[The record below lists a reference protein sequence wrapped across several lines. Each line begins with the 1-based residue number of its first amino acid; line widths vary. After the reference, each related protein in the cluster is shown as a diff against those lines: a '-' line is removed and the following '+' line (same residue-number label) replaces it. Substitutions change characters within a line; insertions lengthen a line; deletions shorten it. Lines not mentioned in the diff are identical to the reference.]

1 MKIGV
6 IAMAKSDRPGPS
18 GKNEA
23 AMRRAQEALI
33 TGADPAD
40 GAPMDREG
48 YLLLLQNEAMAG
60 NADIAQ
66 GVQRVMATALHA
78 LMLRSGGNDVDR
90 FYLEGVVSDWGT
102 QKRDG
107 SATYAAIDAGVIP
120 ETISSGLPPAF
131 AEPWTNRTSQ
141 EFQVAMRV
149 CRERGID
156 VLRGITS
163 GYHLKRAGMIG
174 AETAAELEFPTTP
187 TMWSPAMVVADRQK
201 QSRRIQPDEQ
211 FLIDGIKA
219 AELSLPQWAFEAVKE
234 YGICRP
240 LHRVSRIGKRL
251 TGRDL
256 EGWLADKKRGKTRA
270 AAESA

>member
-1 MKIGV
+1 MRLGV

-23 AMRRAQEALI
+23 AMRRAQEVLI
-33 TGADPAD
+33 TGTDPAD
-40 GAPMDREG
+40 GAQMDREG

-60 NADIAQ
+60 NADIVQ
-66 GVQRVMATALHA
+66 GVQRVLATALHS
-78 LMLRSGGNDVDR
+78 LMLKQGGNDVDR

-102 QKRDG
+102 RKRNG

-120 ETISSGLPPAF
+120 DTIRTALEPAF

-149 CRERGID
+149 CRERGTE

-163 GYHLKRAGMIG
+163 GYHVTRAGMIG
-174 AETAAELEFPTTP
+174 AETAAEQKFQIAP
-187 TMWSPAMVVADRQK
+187 TMWTPEMVVTEREK
-201 QSRRIQPDEQ
+201 RGPRVQPDEQ
-211 FLIDGIKA
+211 FLIDAIKA
-219 AELSLPQWAFEAVKE
+219 ATLSLPQWTMEAVKE

-240 LHRVSRIGKRL
+240 LHRVSRWGKRL

-270 AAESA
+270 AA